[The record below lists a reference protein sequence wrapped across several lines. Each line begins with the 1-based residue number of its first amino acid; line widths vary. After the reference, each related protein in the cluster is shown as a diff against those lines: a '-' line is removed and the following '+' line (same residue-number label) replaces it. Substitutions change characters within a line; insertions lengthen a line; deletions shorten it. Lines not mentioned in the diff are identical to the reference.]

1 MSDAADMASREEA
14 MLARLAELDLAAAEK
29 AHGKLMAAEESAEIA
44 EMSRAYQRMSR
55 SLRQTLAL
63 KARLARQR
71 EAAAATADGPEV
83 SRPPSRFAHLTPKVR
98 AHIDRAAATVM
109 AFIERETEADDFA
122 HVGETEVYEILMDL
136 ARDEDFLH
144 TPAEHLLDQV
154 MDILDPP
161 PEEPDELEASTDLPS
176 PTAGPTIQDSA

>member
-1 MSDAADMASREEA
+1 MSDVADTPSREEQ

-29 AHGKLMAAEESAEIA
+29 AHGKFMAAEESSEIA
-44 EMSRAYQRMSR
+44 ELGRTYQRLSR

-71 EAAAATADGPEV
+71 EAIVAKTPRPET
-83 SRPPSRFAHLTPKVR
+83 SGPPSRFAHLTPKVR
-98 AHIDRAAATVM
+98 AHIDSAAAAVM

-122 HVGETEVYEILMDL
+122 HIGETEVYEVLMDL

-144 TPAEHLLDQV
+144 TPAQHLLDQV
-154 MDILDPP
+154 MDILDPL
-161 PEEPDELEASTDLPS
+161 PDEADELDAPADPPAPEPAL
-176 PTAGPTIQDSA
+176 QDSA